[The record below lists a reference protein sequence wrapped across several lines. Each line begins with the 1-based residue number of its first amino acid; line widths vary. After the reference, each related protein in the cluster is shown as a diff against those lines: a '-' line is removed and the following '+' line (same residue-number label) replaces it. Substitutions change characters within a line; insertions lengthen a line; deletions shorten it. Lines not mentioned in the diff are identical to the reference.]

1 MLLYGVGTI
10 LFLAA
15 GGSIIGLNAQ
25 RNYGQVYALGSL
37 LIISG
42 LLFAIGVVIS
52 ILNHRSTPGQEE
64 VTGQQQQEEKK
75 EESLL
80 G

>member
-1 MLLYGVGTI
+1 MLSCLFLFMCKDVLLYGVGTI

-15 GGSIIGLNAQ
+15 GGYIIDN
-25 RNYGQVYALGSL
+25 VYHYDHIVALGSL

-52 ILNHRSTPGQEE
+52 ILQHRL
-64 VTGQQQQEEKK
+64 K
-75 EESLL
+75 
-80 G
+80 